1 MVDAIVAVF
10 VHDYNQTTEYDLRQI
25 EVAFQSRNFKYAPI
39 SLVNET
45 LVYGWKVWGCKVS
58 NEYDVYLGIC
68 IELPDLNGLSVSI
81 LTELLHSF

>member
-1 MVDAIVAVF
+1 VVDTIVAVF

-45 LVYGWKVWGCKVS
+45 LVYGWKVWSCEVS
-58 NEYDVYLGIC
+58 YEYDISLGIC
-68 IELPDLNGLSVSI
+68 IKLPDLNVLSVSI